1 MMTSIQESA
10 VEKATFGGGCF
21 WGVEETFRTTPGV
34 IATRVGYAGGTME
47 HPSYED
53 VCTDHT
59 GHAEVVEVTF
69 DPAKVSYDALL
80 DVFFRSHNPTTRNR
94 QGPDVGSQY
103 RSTIFTHSDAQKK
116 AAHEKI
122 LLKTDTLTARYCKK
136 TGISHLSKLE
146 VYTTAL
152 TVLPPEFVVE

>member
-1 MMTSIQESA
+1 MTSIQESA

-80 DVFFRSHNPTTRNR
+80 DVFFRSHNPC
-94 QGPDVGSQY
+94 
-103 RSTIFTHSDAQKK
+103 K
-116 AAHEKI
+116 KI
-122 LLKTDTLTARYCKK
+122 LHHTCMLIAR
-136 TGISHLSKLE
+136 IELLSYSIFILIVE
-146 VYTTAL
+146 I
-152 TVLPPEFVVE
+152 VLFD